1 MRAFSPRRGG
11 QVVVMTEP
19 DFIGCIQV
27 RPALNEAEQDFL
39 LDLIDSHRTLRGT
52 PTGRG
57 DTDVPFAR
65 LAWEVC
71 CDGCCLEWNSGEH
84 AEWMLESLRVV
95 IDHWLKPGAK
105 AEGHPRFS
113 GFTFDH
119 VLSGAVMG
127 GSCGDLATRLVSVA
141 DNIVTGRVVPEPCG
155 ESLAR
160 PLAERTG
167 GQRPD
172 NVIEFRPR
180 RA

>member
-1 MRAFSPRRGG
+1 
-11 QVVVMTEP
+11 MTHP

-27 RPALNEAEQDFL
+27 RPALNEAERAFL
-39 LDLIDSHRTLRGT
+39 LDLIDSDRTLRGT

-71 CDGCCLEWNSGEH
+71 SDGCCLEWNGEEH
-84 AEWMLESLRVV
+84 AKWMLASLRFV
-95 IDHWLKPGAK
+95 IDHLVRPGAK
-105 AEGHPRFS
+105 AEGHPRFT

-127 GSCGDLATRLVSVA
+127 GSCGDLATRFVTVA
-141 DNIVTGRVVPEPCG
+141 DNVVSGRTVAEPCDAPQ
-155 ESLAR
+155 SR
-160 PLAERTG
+160 PLPEQRG
-167 GQRPD
+167 SKRPD
-172 NVIEFRPR
+172 NVIELRPR